1 MPHNDIMN
9 DPELTGV
16 TQLTAAV
23 ARLVQKYEKYI
34 NMDLL
39 RIKGDPGPEGPQ
51 GIQGPQG
58 IEGPAGPKGDTGPT
72 GPQGNPGPI
81 GPTGLKGET
90 GPQGLQGETG
100 PAGPQG
106 IPGPVGPVGPQGAV
120 FTKGMIL
127 MWSGLI
133 SQIPEGWALCD
144 GQEGRPNLL
153 GRFVVGVSSAA
164 TNPGATGGSN
174 SMTLTTTHLPSHRH
188 DVSIGQKSCTFSL
201 NTDNSGY
208 HTHNIYSQNPAGT
221 KRLLWT
227 PSNSA
232 VATVIVSAS
241 TGTNKAV
248 LGSASGTTY
257 VELGESTS
265 DKALLCDSGTAHSHS
280 ITGSIQTPAI
290 TNEPT
295 TYVGSGEA
303 FDNRPAYY
311 ELAYIIKL

>member
-39 RIKGDPGPEGPQ
+39 RIKGDPGPEGPR
-51 GIQGPQG
+51 
-58 IEGPAGPKGDTGPT
+58 GD
-72 GPQGNPGPI
+72 PGPV

-90 GPQGLQGETG
+90 GPQGLQGEPG

-106 IPGPVGPVGPQGAV
+106 IPGPVGPVGPQGAG

-133 SQIPEGWALCD
+133 SEIPVGWALCD

-153 GRFVVGVSSAA
+153 GKFVMGVSSA
-164 TNPGATGGSN
+164 TTDPGGTGGNNTTVLTESQLPSHN
-174 SMTLTTTHLPSHRH
+174 HNISLPSVTCSHTLTTS
-188 DVSIGQKSCTFSL
+188 SEGA
-201 NTDNSGY
+201 
-208 HTHNIYSQNPAGT
+208 HTHKVFSVNKQNTNRLVWGGSSTSLKTATVASGSSSLVLAQTSSTSPYEAGT
-221 KRLLWT
+221 
-227 PSNSA
+227 NA
-232 VATVIVSAS
+232 
-241 TGTNKAV
+241 
-248 LGSASGTTY
+248 
-257 VELGESTS
+257 S
-265 DKALLCDSGTAHSHS
+265 DKELYVSDVFAHYHLISGS
-280 ITGSIQTPAI
+280 ITRPAI
-290 TNEPT
+290 DT
-295 TYVGSGEA
+295 TTGSKGSDA
-303 FDNRPAYY
+303 GIDNRPAYY

>member
-39 RIKGDPGPEGPQ
+39 RIKGDPGPEGPR
-51 GIQGPQG
+51 
-58 IEGPAGPKGDTGPT
+58 GD
-72 GPQGNPGPI
+72 PGPV

-90 GPQGLQGETG
+90 GPQGLRGETG

-106 IPGPVGPVGPQGAV
+106 IPGPVGPVGPQGAG

-144 GQEGRPNLL
+144 GQDGRPNLL
-153 GRFVVGVSSAA
+153 GKFVMGVSSA
-164 TNPGATGGSN
+164 TTDPGGTGGNNTTVLTESQLPSHN
-174 SMTLTTTHLPSHRH
+174 HNISLPSVTCSHTLTTS
-188 DVSIGQKSCTFSL
+188 SEGA
-201 NTDNSGY
+201 
-208 HTHNIYSQNPAGT
+208 HTHQVSSVNKQNTNRLVWGGSSTSLKTVTVASGSSSIVLAQTNSISPYEAGSHASDKQLFISDELAHYHLIKGSITRPAIDTTTG
-221 KRLLWT
+221 
-227 PSNSA
+227 
-232 VATVIVSAS
+232 S
-241 TGTNKAV
+241 TG
-248 LGSASGTTY
+248 SGA
-257 VELGESTS
+257 G
-265 DKALLCDSGTAHSHS
+265 
-280 ITGSIQTPAI
+280 I
-290 TNEPT
+290 
-295 TYVGSGEA
+295 
-303 FDNRPAYY
+303 DNRPAYY

>member
-1 MPHNDIMN
+1 MHHNDIMN

-72 GPQGNPGPI
+72 GPQGKPGPI

-106 IPGPVGPVGPQGAV
+106 IPGPVGPVGPQGAG
-120 FTKGMIL
+120 FTKGMVL

-144 GQEGRPNLL
+144 GQDGRPNLL
-153 GRFVVGVSSAA
+153 GRFVVGVSSA
-164 TNPGATGGSN
+164 TTDPGGTGGN
-174 SMTLTTTHLPSHRH
+174 NTTVLTESQLPSHNH
-188 DVSIGQKSCTFSL
+188 NISLPSVTCSHTLSTTSEGAHTHQVSSVNKNNTNRLVWGGSSTSL
-201 NTDNSGY
+201 NT
-208 HTHNIYSQNPAGT
+208 AM
-221 KRLLWT
+221 
-227 PSNSA
+227 
-232 VATVIVSAS
+232 VAS
-241 TGTNKAV
+241 
-248 LGSASGTTY
+248 GSASRVLTQTSASGPYEGGTY
-257 VELGESTS
+257 AS
-265 DKALLCDSGTAHSHS
+265 DKELFVSDVGAHYHLISGS
-280 ITGSIQTPAI
+280 ISRPSINTTTGSK
-290 TNEPT
+290 
-295 TYVGSGEA
+295 GSGA
-303 FDNRPAYY
+303 DIDNRPAYY